1 VDSYHSFFQKSG
13 CGECLKTKIANFTA
27 APNNNDIMRLDD
39 ILDFSTSKSS
49 SIFETYR
56 EKNQKQFN
64 IFLKLSA
71 VAIFFLLGII
81 FIVPTDKL
89 ERTLYFPILILVCG
103 AIMLIT
109 TFFRFLITHHE
120 RNIATAEKQILA
132 PTHDGAQTFLHLFL
146 SIFVAAVTIS
156 RTNIILDNCI
166 DYFNWSNNK
175 LALSFFAVIWSGI
188 AIFFVCLA
196 FKGAY
201 HWALHLDQ
209 KIRKA
214 KNYDARVDVILFRF
228 LGFLFTSILS
238 ALLIGLIYSLVLNI
252 TNGHSRGI
260 STFILVG
267 FFINFLI
274 YGAFS
279 LFLLIHTIRN
289 KKEKRVSK

>member
-1 VDSYHSFFQKSG
+1 
-13 CGECLKTKIANFTA
+13 
-27 APNNNDIMRLDD
+27 MRPDE
-39 ILDFSTSKSS
+39 ILDVFPSKSS

-56 EKNQKQFN
+56 AKNQKKFN

-71 VAIFFLLGII
+71 LAIFFLLGTVFII
-81 FIVPTDKL
+81 PAYTL
-89 ERTLYFPILILVCG
+89 ERSLYFPIFAFVCG
-103 AIMLIT
+103 VVMLIT

-132 PTHDGAQTFLHLFL
+132 PTQDGAQAFLHIFL
-146 SIFVAAVTIS
+146 SIFVSALVIS
-156 RTNIILDNCI
+156 RSNVFFNVCI

-175 LALSFFAVIWSGI
+175 LVLSFFAVIWSGI
-188 AIFFVCLA
+188 ILFFACLA
-196 FKGAY
+196 LKGAY
-201 HWALHLDQ
+201 HWALHVDQ

-238 ALLIGLIYSLVLNI
+238 VLLVGLIYGLVLNI
-252 TNGHSRGI
+252 TNGDSRGT

-267 FFINFLI
+267 MFINFLI

-279 LFLLIHTIRN
+279 LFLLIYTIRN
-289 KKEKRVSK
+289 KKTKKVSE